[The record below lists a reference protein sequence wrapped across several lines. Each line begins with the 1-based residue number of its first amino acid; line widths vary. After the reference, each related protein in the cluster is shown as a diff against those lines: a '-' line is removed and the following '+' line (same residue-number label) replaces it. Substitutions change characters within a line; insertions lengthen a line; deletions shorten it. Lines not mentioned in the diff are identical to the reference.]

1 MKLVRFL
8 AASEKAVAVA
18 AISLM
23 AILPVSELI
32 SRYVGLSG
40 VPGSSVFVQHLTLW
54 VAFLGAA
61 LAAAS
66 DRLLSISANTFLPEK
81 WAAPVRVL
89 GCGMTAA
96 IAAGLGWASYQFVES
111 QQQSGAVVAL
121 GIAKW
126 VVTLIMPYGFV
137 MIMLRAILGAGA
149 GLRPKLVAALFLIV
163 PLAMMFAPQPSGPT
177 LLWIGIPVILA
188 SAVFGLPIFAT
199 LGGIA
204 LLLFWNA
211 GLPVASIPVETYRLV
226 ASPVLPS
233 LPLFTLAGYL
243 LVEGGA
249 SIRLLRVYTALFGW
263 LPGGLAIS
271 TAVGCAI
278 FTWAGSG
285 VTILSMG
292 GLLLP
297 MLVKARYPEK
307 FSIGLINGSGSFGLL
322 FPPSLPV
329 ILYGVYSQTA
339 ISTLFVAGFVP
350 GLMMVTM
357 VCIWGVVQAL
367 RCKAERSTFSVA
379 EARKA
384 IWDAK
389 WEIAVPFIVLVGLFG
404 GFGTLV
410 EAGAITVIYCF
421 IVEGLLTPGFSV
433 RRDFPK
439 VTLECVTVVG
449 GVLMIIGVAVGLTSY
464 LVAADVPSVL
474 IGWVGAHI
482 QSKYLFLLL
491 LNLALLVS
499 GTFMDVFSAIIVLVP
514 LVTPLGERFGINP
527 VQLGIIFLANL
538 ELGYL
543 TPPIGMNLC
552 LSAYR
557 FKQPMTTVYRATLPV
572 YLILMGG
579 VLLITYVPA
588 LTLWPVQWLGL

>member
-1 MKLVRFL
+1 VKLFRGLFV
-8 AASEKAVAVA
+8 AEEGIAVA
-18 AISLM
+18 AMSIM
-23 AILPVSELI
+23 ALLPVAELVA
-32 SRYVGLSG
+32 RYTGLTG
-40 VPGSSVFVQHLTLW
+40 VPGSTVFVQHLTLW

-66 DRLLSISANTFLPEK
+66 DRLLALSANTFLPEK
-81 WAAPVRVL
+81 YAAPVRVL
-89 GCGMTAA
+89 GSGLTAA
-96 IAAGLGWASYQFVES
+96 IAAGLFWASWQFVSS
-111 QQQSGAVVAL
+111 QREANEIVAL

-126 VVTLIMPYGFV
+126 MVQLVMPFGFL
-137 MIMLRAILGAGA
+137 MIALRGVWGAG
-149 GLRPKLVAALFLIV
+149 PKVIHKAIAALFLLI
-163 PLAMMFAPQPSGPT
+163 PLALYFAPQPQGST

-188 SAVFGLPIFAT
+188 GAVLGLPIFAT

-211 GLPVASIPVETYRLV
+211 GLPVASVPVETYRLV

-249 SIRLLRVYTALFGW
+249 AARLLRVYTSLFGW
-263 LPGGLAIS
+263 LPGGLAIT

-307 FSIGLINGSGSFGLL
+307 FSIGLINGSGSLGLL

-329 ILYGVYSQTA
+329 ILYGVYSKTA
-339 ISTLFVAGFVP
+339 ISTLFVAGFIP
-350 GLMMVTM
+350 GLLMVTM
-357 VCIWGVVQAL
+357 VSGWGVLQAI
-367 RCKAERSTFSVA
+367 RCGAERAKFSFT

-410 EAGAITVIYCF
+410 EAGAITVIYVF
-421 IVEGLLTPGFSV
+421 VVECLVSPDFKVT
-433 RRDFPK
+433 RDFPR

-464 LVAADVPSVL
+464 LVTADVPSVL
-474 IGWVGAHI
+474 IGWVDTHI
-482 QSKYLFLLL
+482 QSKYVFLLL
-491 LNLALLVS
+491 LNIALLIS

-514 LVTPLGERFGINP
+514 LITPIAMRFNVDP

-572 YLILMGG
+572 YLILLLG
-579 VLLITYVPA
+579 VLLVTYVPE
-588 LTLWPVQWLGL
+588 LTLLPVKWLGL

>member
-1 MKLVRFL
+1 VRAVRAL
-8 AASEKAVAVA
+8 LSLEKAIAVA
-18 AISLM
+18 AMSLM
-23 AILPVSELI
+23 ALLPVAELAA
-32 SRYVGLSG
+32 RYTGLNG
-40 VPGSSVFVQHLTLW
+40 VPGETVFVQHLTLW

-61 LAAAS
+61 LAASS
-66 DRLLSISANTFLPEK
+66 DRLLALSANTFLPEK

-89 GCGMTAA
+89 GSGLTAA
-96 IAAGLGWASYQFVES
+96 IAAGLCWASYEFVLS
-111 QQQSGAVVAL
+111 QRDGGEILAL
-121 GIAKW
+121 GLAKW
-126 VVTLIMPYGFV
+126 VVQLVMPFGFF
-137 MIMLRAILGAGA
+137 MIAIRAVWGAGPRLPQRAI
-149 GLRPKLVAALFLIV
+149 AALFLLI
-163 PLAMMFAPQPSGPT
+163 PLTLHYAPQPQGPT
-177 LLWIGIPVILA
+177 LLWIGIPVILVG
-188 SAVFGLPIFAT
+188 AVFGLPIFAT

-211 GLPVASIPVETYRLV
+211 GLPVASVPVETYRLV

-249 SIRLLRVYTALFGW
+249 AARLLRVYTSLFGW

-307 FSIGLINGSGSFGLL
+307 FSIGLINGSGSLGLL

-329 ILYGVYSQTA
+329 ILYGIYARTA

-350 GLMMVTM
+350 GLMMVAM
-357 VCIWGVVQAL
+357 VSALGVFQAI
-367 RCKAERSTFSVA
+367 RYGAERAKFSFS

-389 WEIAVPFIVLVGLFG
+389 WEIAVPFIVLIGLFG

-410 EAGAITVIYCF
+410 EAGAITVIYVF
-421 IVEGLLTPGFSV
+421 VVECLVSPEFSI
-433 RRDFPK
+433 RRDFPR

-464 LVAADVPSVL
+464 LVTADVPTML
-474 IGWVGAHI
+474 IDWVGAHI
-482 QSKYLFLLL
+482 QSKYVFLLL

-514 LVTPLGERFGINP
+514 LITPIATRFNIDP

-557 FKQPMTTVYRATLPV
+557 FKQPMATVYRATLPV
-572 YLILMGG
+572 YLILLLG
-579 VLLITYVPA
+579 VLLITYVPE
-588 LTLWPVQWLGL
+588 LTLLPVKWLGL

>member
-1 MKLVRFL
+1 MSLARAF
-8 AASEKAVAVA
+8 AASEKGVAVA

-23 AILPVSELI
+23 AVLPVAELLA
-32 SRYVGLSG
+32 RYTGLNG
-40 VPGSSVFVQHLTLW
+40 VPGSTVFVQHLTLW

-61 LAAAS
+61 LAAGS

-81 WAAPVRVL
+81 WAAPVRIA
-89 GCGMTAA
+89 GCGLTAA
-96 IAAGLGWASYQFVES
+96 IATGLCWASYQFVLS
-111 QQQSGAVVAL
+111 QREGGAILAL

-126 VVTLIMPYGFV
+126 VVQLVMPFGFL
-137 MIMLRAILGAGA
+137 MIAIRAVWGAGPRA
-149 GLRPKLVAALFLIV
+149 TQRMVAALFLLI
-163 PLAMMFAPQPSGPT
+163 PLAMFFAPQPQGTT
-177 LLWIGIPVILA
+177 LLWIGVPVILA

-199 LGGIA
+199 LGGVA

-211 GLPVASIPVETYRLV
+211 GLPVASVPVETYRLV

-249 SIRLLRVYTALFGW
+249 AARLLRVYSSLFGW
-263 LPGGLAIS
+263 LPGGLAIT

-297 MLVKARYPEK
+297 MLVKARYPER
-307 FSIGLINGSGSFGLL
+307 FSIGLINGSGSLGLL

-329 ILYGVYSQTA
+329 ILYGIYSQTA

-350 GLMMVTM
+350 GLMMVAM
-357 VCIWGVVQAL
+357 VSAWGVVQAA
-367 RCKAERSTFSVA
+367 RSGAERAAFSFS

-384 IWDAK
+384 IWEAK

-410 EAGAITVIYCF
+410 EAGAITVVYCF
-421 IVEGLLTPGFSV
+421 LVECLASPSFSV
-433 RRDFPK
+433 RRDFPR
-439 VTLECVTVVG
+439 VALECVTVVG

-464 LVAADVPSVL
+464 LVAADVPTML
-474 IGWVGAHI
+474 IGWVDAHI
-482 QSKYLFLLL
+482 QSKYVFLLL
-491 LNLALLVS
+491 LNLVLLLS
-499 GTFMDVFSAIIVLVP
+499 GTFMDVFSAIIVMVP
-514 LVTPLGERFGINP
+514 LITPLGARFGVDP

-572 YLILMGG
+572 YLILLAG
-579 VLLITYVPA
+579 VLLITYVPQ
-588 LTLWPVQWLGL
+588 LTLLPVKWLGL

>member
-1 MKLVRFL
+1 L
-8 AASEKAVAVA
+8 AQAFRISENAA
-18 AISLM
+18 AIAAMSLM
-23 AILPVSELI
+23 ALLPVAELVA
-32 SRYVGLSG
+32 RYTGLSG
-40 VPGSSVFVQHLTLW
+40 VPGSTVFVQHLTLW
-54 VAFLGAA
+54 VAFLGAS
-61 LAAAS
+61 LAASS
-66 DRLLSISANTFLPEK
+66 DRLLAISANTFLSEK
-81 WAAPVRVL
+81 WVGPVHIL
-89 GCGMTAA
+89 GAGMTAA
-96 IAAGLGWASYQFVES
+96 ISAGLCWASYQFVLS
-111 QQQSGAVVAL
+111 QREGGEILAL

-126 VVTLIMPYGFV
+126 VAQIVMPYGFLAV
-137 MIMLRAILGAGA
+137 ALGSVWRAGPRFA
-149 GLRPKLVAALFLIV
+149 PKCIAALFLLI
-163 PLAMMFAPQPSGPT
+163 PLALYFAPQPQTST
-177 LLWIGIPVILA
+177 ALWIGIPLILV
-188 SAVFGLPIFAT
+188 SAVLGLPIFAT

-211 GLPVASIPVETYRLV
+211 GLPVASVPVETYRLV

-249 SIRLLRVYTALFGW
+249 AARLLRVYTSLFGW

-297 MLVKARYPEK
+297 MLVRARYGEK
-307 FSIGLINGSGSFGLL
+307 FSIGLINGSGSLGLL

-329 ILYGVYSQTA
+329 ILYGVYSKTS

-350 GLMMVTM
+350 GLMMVAM
-357 VCIWGVVQAL
+357 VSAWGVVKAI
-367 RCKAERSTFSVA
+367 RCGAERTPFSLP

-389 WEIAVPFIVLVGLFG
+389 WEIAVPFIVLIGLFG

-410 EAGAITVIYCF
+410 EAGAITVIYVF
-421 IVEGLLTPGFSV
+421 VVEWLASPEFSV
-433 RRDFPK
+433 LRDFPR

-464 LVAADVPSVL
+464 LVTADVPTML
-474 IGWVGAHI
+474 IDWVGAHI
-482 QSKYLFLLL
+482 QSRYVFLLV

-514 LVTPLGERFGINP
+514 LITPLAVRFNIDP

-557 FKQPMTTVYRATLPV
+557 FKQPMTSVYRATLPV
-572 YLILMGG
+572 YLILLLG
-579 VLLITYVPA
+579 VLLITYVPE
-588 LTLWPVQWLGL
+588 LTLLPVKWLGM

>member
-1 MKLVRFL
+1 VRLVRAFL
-8 AASEKAVAVA
+8 TTEKAIAVA
-18 AISLM
+18 AMSLM
-23 AILPVSELI
+23 ALLPVAELVA
-32 SRYVGLSG
+32 RYTGLNG
-40 VPGSSVFVQHLTLW
+40 VPGSTVFVQHLTLW

-61 LAAAS
+61 LAASS
-66 DRLLSISANTFLPEK
+66 DRLLALSANTFLPEK

-89 GCGMTAA
+89 SSGMTAA
-96 IAAGLGWASYQFVES
+96 IAAGLCWASYQFVLS
-111 QQQSGAVVAL
+111 QRDGREILAL

-126 VVTLIMPYGFV
+126 VVQLVMPVGFFLIAIRAVWGAGPR
-137 MIMLRAILGAGA
+137 LSQRAI
-149 GLRPKLVAALFLIV
+149 AALFLLV
-163 PLAMMFAPQPSGPT
+163 PLALYFAPQPQGST

-188 SAVFGLPIFAT
+188 SAVLGLPIFAT
-199 LGGIA
+199 LGGVA

-211 GLPVASIPVETYRLV
+211 GLPVASVPVETYRLV

-249 SIRLLRVYTALFGW
+249 AARLLRVYTSLFGW
-263 LPGGLAIS
+263 LPGGLAIT

-307 FSIGLINGSGSFGLL
+307 FSIGLINGSGSLGLL

-329 ILYGVYSQTA
+329 ILYGIYARTA

-350 GLMMVTM
+350 GLMMVMM
-357 VCIWGVVQAL
+357 VSALGVFQAI
-367 RCKAERSTFSVA
+367 RYGAERAKFSFS

-384 IWDAK
+384 IWEAK
-389 WEIAVPFIVLVGLFG
+389 WEIAVPFIVLIGLFN

-410 EAGAITVIYCF
+410 EAGAITVIYVF
-421 IVEGLLTPGFSV
+421 VVECLVSPEFSI
-433 RRDFPK
+433 RRDFPR

-464 LVAADVPSVL
+464 LVTADVPTML
-474 IGWVGAHI
+474 IDWVGVHI
-482 QSKYLFLLL
+482 QSKYVFLLL

-514 LVTPLGERFGINP
+514 LITPIATRFNIDP

-572 YLILMGG
+572 YLILLLG
-579 VLLITYVPA
+579 VLLITYVPE
-588 LTLWPVQWLGL
+588 LTLLPVKWLGL

>member
-1 MKLVRFL
+1 MRL
-8 AASEKAVAVA
+8 ARAFGASEKAVAVA
-18 AISLM
+18 AMSLM
-23 AILPVSELI
+23 ALLPVAELVA
-32 SRYVGLSG
+32 RYTGLSG
-40 VPGSSVFVQHLTLW
+40 VPGSAVFVQHLTLW

-61 LAAAS
+61 LAAGS
-66 DRLLSISANTFLPEK
+66 GRLLSISANTFLPER

-89 GCGMTAA
+89 GSGLTAA
-96 IAAGLGWASYQFVES
+96 IAAGLCWASWQFVLS
-111 QQQSGAVVAL
+111 QREGGAILAL

-126 VVTLIMPYGFV
+126 VVQLVMPFGFL
-137 MIMLRAILGAGA
+137 MIAIRGVQGAGTRLGPRA
-149 GLRPKLVAALFLIV
+149 VAALFLLI
-163 PLAMMFAPQPSGPT
+163 PLAMHYAPQPQGPT

-188 SAVFGLPIFAT
+188 SAVLGLPIFAT

-211 GLPVASIPVETYRLV
+211 GLPVASVPVETYRLV

-249 SIRLLRVYTALFGW
+249 AARLLRVYTSLFGW
-263 LPGGLAIS
+263 LPGGLAIT

-307 FSIGLINGSGSFGLL
+307 FSIGLINGSGSLGLL

-329 ILYGVYSQTA
+329 ILYGIYSQTA
-339 ISTLFVAGFVP
+339 ISTLFVAGFLP
-350 GLMMVTM
+350 GLMMVAM
-357 VCIWGVVQAL
+357 VCALGVVQAV
-367 RCKAERSTFSVA
+367 RCGAERAKFSFP

-389 WEIAVPFIVLVGLFG
+389 WEIAVPFIVLIGLFN

-410 EAGAITVIYCF
+410 EAGAITVIYVF
-421 IVEGLLTPGFSV
+421 VVECLVSPEFSV
-433 RRDFPK
+433 RRDFPR

-464 LVAADVPSVL
+464 LVTADVPTML
-474 IGWVGAHI
+474 IGWVDAHI

-514 LVTPLGERFGINP
+514 LITPIATRFGIEP

-572 YLILMGG
+572 YLILLLG
-579 VLLITYVPA
+579 VLLITYVPE
-588 LTLWPVQWLGL
+588 LTLLPVKWLGL

>member
-1 MKLVRFL
+1 VRLVRAFL
-8 AASEKAVAVA
+8 TTERAVAVA
-18 AISLM
+18 ALSLM
-23 AILPVSELI
+23 ALLPVAELVA
-32 SRYVGLSG
+32 RYTGLNG
-40 VPGSSVFVQHLTLW
+40 VPGSTVFVQHLTLW

-61 LAAAS
+61 LAASS
-66 DRLLSISANTFLPEK
+66 DRLLALSANTFLPEK

-89 GCGMTAA
+89 GSGMTAA
-96 IAAGLGWASYQFVES
+96 IAAGLCWASYQFVLS
-111 QQQSGAVVAL
+111 QRDGREILAL

-126 VVTLIMPYGFV
+126 VVQLVMPFGFLAIAMRAV
-137 MIMLRAILGAGA
+137 WGAGPRTAQRAI
-149 GLRPKLVAALFLIV
+149 AALFLLI
-163 PLAMMFAPQPSGPT
+163 PLALYFAPQPQGPA

-188 SAVFGLPIFAT
+188 GAVFGLPIFAT

-211 GLPVASIPVETYRLV
+211 GLPVASVPVETYRLV

-249 SIRLLRVYTALFGW
+249 AARLLRVYTALFGW
-263 LPGGLAIS
+263 LPGGLAVT

-307 FSIGLINGSGSFGLL
+307 FSIGLINGSGSLGLL

-329 ILYGVYSQTA
+329 ILYGIYARTA

-357 VCIWGVVQAL
+357 VSALGVFQAI
-367 RCKAERSTFSVA
+367 RYGVERSKFSFS
-379 EARKA
+379 EATKA

-389 WEIAVPFIVLVGLFG
+389 WELAVPFIVLIGLFN

-410 EAGAITVIYCF
+410 EAGAITVIYVF
-421 IVEGLLTPGFSV
+421 VVECLVSPDFSI
-433 RRDFPK
+433 RRDFPR

-464 LVAADVPSVL
+464 LVTADVPTML
-474 IGWVGAHI
+474 IDWVGAHI
-482 QSKYLFLLL
+482 QSKYVFLLL

-514 LVTPLGERFGINP
+514 LITPIAMRFNIDP

-572 YLILMGG
+572 YLILLLG
-579 VLLITYVPA
+579 VLLITYVPE
-588 LTLWPVQWLGL
+588 LTLLPVKWLGL